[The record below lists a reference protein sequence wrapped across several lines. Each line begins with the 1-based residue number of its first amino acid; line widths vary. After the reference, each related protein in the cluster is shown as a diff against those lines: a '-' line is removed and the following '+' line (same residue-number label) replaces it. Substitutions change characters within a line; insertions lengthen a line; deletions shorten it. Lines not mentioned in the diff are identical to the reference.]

1 VALRCSKVLLLV
13 FEVWTRTRTN
23 ENKDFAEEFVGVHSR
38 HNPGKTIT
46 QVTNEDSL
54 LFIINSRFDVTNDGE
69 KPL

>member
-1 VALRCSKVLLLV
+1 M
-13 FEVWTRTRTN
+13 RTRTN
-23 ENKDFAEEFVGVHSR
+23 ENKDFAKEFVGVHSR